1 MSQIIDK
8 FHNYNHSISPCK
20 SKVSQNKKNQTSKA
34 IVISPEKQK
43 DLGNTKKLNV
53 KQKENKQI
61 NLNLIKNNKIESAKV
76 KEDLSFII
84 NNNYIIP
91 ISENEQINRKYKAM
105 DNPSI

>member
-20 SKVSQNKKNQTSKA
+20 SKVSPNKKNQTSKA
-34 IVISPEKQK
+34 IVISPEKSK
-43 DLGNTKKLNV
+43 DLDNTKKLNV

-84 NNNYIIP
+84 
-91 ISENEQINRKYKAM
+91 INF
-105 DNPSI
+105 